1 MSDSNTTQLDGL
13 EDSQLAKL
21 FEKMDTAEKAMN
33 ARFDAVDKK
42 LGAEVDKKLDHLKTL
57 FGSLSN
63 QFGSLSSRIGA
74 LEHGDRRVL
83 SSSGNLDEYGCLD

>member
-1 MSDSNTTQLDGL
+1 MSDSNSTQLDGL

-21 FEKMDTAEKAMN
+21 FEKMDTAMN
-33 ARFDAVDKK
+33 ARFDAMDKK
-42 LGAEVDKKLDHLKTL
+42 LGAEVDKKLEHLKTL
-57 FGSLSN
+57 FCN